1 MEKMN
6 QYFNRKTCVQ
16 TVIIYV
22 RYNSRG
28 VRLSIITRVKHIC
41 MKPHTSPGA
50 RKKDN
55 DQLPSSGGHVMGS

>member
-1 MEKMN
+1 
-6 QYFNRKTCVQ
+6 VQ

-55 DQLPSSGGHVMGS
+55 NQLPSSEGHVMGS